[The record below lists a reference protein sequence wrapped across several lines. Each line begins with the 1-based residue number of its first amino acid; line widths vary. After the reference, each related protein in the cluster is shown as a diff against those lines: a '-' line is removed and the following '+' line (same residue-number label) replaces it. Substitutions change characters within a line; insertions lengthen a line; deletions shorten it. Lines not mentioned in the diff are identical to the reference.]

1 MSEHKARRGRPK
13 GSEIDDSGQLRAI
26 AALMRDDPDLKPT
39 TAIRSLGISDPST
52 IRRLRDKFNSRRDT
66 LLAPETAATPI
77 PLPPRKNNAKIN
89 TALTAQA
96 AQPDGQQHRIALEAY
111 RGDGLKKSL
120 PEKKTLGAIQKPRQS
135 HPVETTEAGPATKSA
150 LERKGTDKDPHA
162 DLTSTTSRADTRQS
176 RSTYVEPCM
185 RDGRASHPMAVMA
198 AWWSIGFKAWAHVG
212 GAAFAM
218 SQKAI
223 STPEAK
229 TLIRQQIEINNVLLD
244 AYDSAFFQRRFN

>member
-1 MSEHKARRGRPK
+1 MSEYKARRGRPK

-66 LLAPETAATPI
+66 LLAPETAAKPI
-77 PLPPRKNNAKIN
+77 SCLPRNNDAEIDA
-89 TALTAQA
+89 ALAAQT
-96 AQPDGQQHRIALEAY
+96 AQPDIQHHRVVLEAY
-111 RGDGLKKSL
+111 RGDGLKRSL
-120 PEKKTLGAIQKPRQS
+120 REKKTLGSIQQPRQS
-135 HPVETTEAGPATKSA
+135 HRREATEAGPAAKSVV
-150 LERKGTDKDPHA
+150 ERKGTSPRTDLNSTASQA
-162 DLTSTTSRADTRQS
+162 DAQQS
-176 RSTYVEPCM
+176 SSGYVEPCM
-185 RDGRASHPMAVMA
+185 RDGRASQPMAVMA

-244 AYDSAFFQRRFN
+244 AYDAAFFQRRFN